1 LKIDDT
7 HPLRPLAAKPEVPS
21 PEHKVAKEFEGI
33 FLRKM
38 LSSLEKTTS
47 MTGKAPGA
55 QMYGQMV
62 TDALAD
68 AMGRGGGI
76 GLADSLERVLGA
88 ETAKA
93 EKK

>member
-1 LKIDDT
+1 MKIDDT
-7 HPLRPLAAKPEVPS
+7 RHIQPLEAKQAPPS
-21 PEHKVAKEFEGI
+21 EEHRVAKEFEGI

-38 LSSLEKTTS
+38 LASLEKTTS
-47 MTGKAPGA
+47 MTGKAPGS

-76 GLADSLERVLGA
+76 GLADSLERILG
-88 ETAKA
+88 

>member
-1 LKIDDT
+1 MKIDDT
-7 HPLRPLAAKPEVPS
+7 RHIQPLIAKQTPPS
-21 PEHKVAKEFEGI
+21 EEHRVAKEFEGI

-38 LSSLEKTTS
+38 LASLEKTTS
-47 MTGKAPGA
+47 MTGKAPGS

-76 GLADSLERVLGA
+76 GLADSLERILG
-88 ETAKA
+88 

>member
-1 LKIDDT
+1 MKIDDT
-7 HPLRPLAAKPEVPS
+7 KHLQPIQAKEAAPS
-21 PEHKVAKEFEGI
+21 EEHRVAKEFEGI

-47 MTGKAPGA
+47 MTGKAPGS

-76 GLADSLERVLGA
+76 GLADSLERVLGD
-88 ETAKA
+88 KN
-93 EKK
+93 KG

>member
-1 LKIDDT
+1 MKIDDT
-7 HPLRPLAAKPEVPS
+7 QHLKPLEQKPGPPS
-21 PEHKVAKEFEGI
+21 KEHQVAKEFEGI

-76 GLADSLERVLGA
+76 GLAESLERVLGA
-88 ETAKA
+88 
-93 EKK
+93 KK

>member
-1 LKIDDT
+1 MKVDDT
-7 HPLRPLAAKPEVPS
+7 QHLRPLEAKPAVPTE
-21 PEHKVAKEFEGI
+21 EHRVAKEFEGI

-76 GLADSLERVLGA
+76 GLADSLERVLG
-88 ETAKA
+88 TRTKG
-93 EKK
+93 